1 MRVGYYQSNVA
12 PGNGRVNLDRTAAA
26 LSGERFD
33 LVVLTE
39 LFATGYGFADRA
51 AAAAQAVSGVLY
63 RVSPAD
69 PLAWGMALTLLLAV
83 SAAANLLPARRAARI
98 DPSVALRTE

>member
-1 MRVGYYQSNVA
+1 MAHGLPQHHSAAVFGIRMALGATGSQVLLSVMRRGLMVA
-12 PGNGRVNLDRTAAA
+12 VAGLLAGSLLAAA
-26 LSGERFD
+26 G
-33 LVVLTE
+33 
-39 LFATGYGFADRA
+39 
-51 AAAAQAVSGVLY
+51 AQAISGVLY

-69 PLAWGMALTLLLAV
+69 PVAWGLALTLLLAV